1 MRPIG
6 TIDHTVEIIDRI
18 LVAARSEAEIRNL
31 AFIAGLSLADLDTDF
46 ARPAWAN
53 AAALL
58 NRAQVT
64 GKMAGLEEALA
75 AAERWGRR

>member
-1 MRPIG
+1 MSVIE
-6 TIDHTVEIIDRI
+6 TIDRI
-18 LVAARSEAEIRNL
+18 LTVARTEVEIRNL
-31 AFIAGLSLADLDTDF
+31 AFIAGLDLGDLNTDA

-58 NRAQVT
+58 HRAQVT
-64 GKMAGLEEALA
+64 GKVAGLEAALA